1 MSVLKLALISSCLL
15 LTACQTTSLRELS
28 SSEPNNAKIEQDNTS
43 GAQHSELP
51 APKASHLR
59 MYVFTS
65 YQDEDEKNNERE
77 GYFID
82 FEIEKKQNTPTN
94 NSNK

>member
-1 MSVLKLALISSCLL
+1 MSVLKLALLSSCLL

-28 SSEPNNAKIEQDNTS
+28 ASEPNKAKTEQNKIS
-43 GAQHSELP
+43 GAENGDLP
-51 APKASHLR
+51 APQASHLR

-65 YQDEDEKNNERE
+65 YQDEDEKNNKRD

-82 FEIEKKQNTPTN
+82 FEVTN
-94 NSNK
+94 NQEKN